1 MVMQNND
8 KNVIRGN
15 NYFMKNE
22 ILLLALN
29 AKFSHTNLA
38 IRYLRESCCHA
49 GIISPVLLEL
59 TINNYI
65 PEILGRVSEMKPRI
79 LGIACYIWNIQI
91 IKSILPLLRKVLP
104 DTIIIC
110 GGPEVSYETE
120 EFLRE
125 YSAVN
130 YVIRGEGEEAFI
142 NLIKKI
148 NKYMDI

>member
-1 MVMQNND
+1 MQNND

-65 PEILGRVSEMKPRI
+65 PEILGRVYEMKPRI

-125 YSAVN
+125 C
-130 YVIRGEGEEAFI
+130 
-142 NLIKKI
+142 L
-148 NKYMDI
+148 